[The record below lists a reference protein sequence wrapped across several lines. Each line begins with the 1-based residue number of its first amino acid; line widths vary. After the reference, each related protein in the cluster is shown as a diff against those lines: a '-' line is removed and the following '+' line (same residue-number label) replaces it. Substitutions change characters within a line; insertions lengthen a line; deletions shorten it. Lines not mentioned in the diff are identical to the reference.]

1 MKPPKF
7 QIYAP
12 KMSFQE
18 GIEYLN
24 ISHKNIEAEKK
35 KMESVLEKERKSM
48 ENKSS
53 SNLMTAQHRLTL
65 ASTLSGICLFYF
77 ANNNEYFFNKSRIY
91 FIINQDWQN

>member
-1 MKPPKF
+1 MSVR
-7 QIYAP
+7 

-18 GIEYLN
+18 GIDFLN

-53 SNLMTAQHRLTL
+53 SIIMTAQRHLTL
-65 ASTLSGICLFYF
+65 ALTLSGFV
-77 ANNNEYFFNKSRIY
+77 
-91 FIINQDWQN
+91 

>member
-1 MKPPKF
+1 MKNLKF
-7 QIYAP
+7 QMSLP

-53 SNLMTAQHRLTL
+53 SNFMTAQHHLTL
-65 ASTLSGICLFYF
+65 ASTLSGIYLFYF
-77 ANNNEYFFNKSRIY
+77 AHNNYYFFN
-91 FIINQDWQN
+91 

>member
-1 MKPPKF
+1 MSVR
-7 QIYAP
+7 

-18 GIEYLN
+18 GIDFLN

-53 SNLMTAQHRLTL
+53 SNSMTAQHHLTL
-65 ASTLSGICLFYF
+65 ASTLSGIYLIYFVNNNYCLF
-77 ANNNEYFFNKSRIY
+77 
-91 FIINQDWQN
+91 